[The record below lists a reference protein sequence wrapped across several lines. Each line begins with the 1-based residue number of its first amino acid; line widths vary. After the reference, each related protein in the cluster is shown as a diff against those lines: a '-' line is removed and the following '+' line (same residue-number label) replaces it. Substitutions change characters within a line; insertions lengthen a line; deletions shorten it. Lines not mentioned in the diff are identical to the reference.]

1 MPRCE
6 HGSRLRRSGKPGLG
20 SGRQWWSWVSLDD
33 AVGAIQYALSN
44 DSLDGPMNVVAPEP
58 IRQHD
63 FQRVLGR
70 VLSRPSFMPA
80 PAFALK
86 LILGTFAQEVLSSK
100 RVLPSALEG
109 AGYQFTATDLEAVL
123 RSTLS

>member
-1 MPRCE
+1 MRLDA
-6 HGSRLRRSGKPGLG
+6 GSFLRDLVS
-20 SGRQWWSWVSLDD
+20 SWVSLDD
-33 AVGAIQYALSN
+33 AVGAIQYALTN
-44 DSLDGPMNVVAPEP
+44 DSMVGPMNVVSPEP

-86 LILGTFAQEVLSSK
+86 MILGTFAQEVLSSK
-100 RVLPSALEG
+100 RVLPSALEK
-109 AGYQFTATDLEAVL
+109 AGYEFSEPDLEAVL
-123 RSTLS
+123 RKTLK